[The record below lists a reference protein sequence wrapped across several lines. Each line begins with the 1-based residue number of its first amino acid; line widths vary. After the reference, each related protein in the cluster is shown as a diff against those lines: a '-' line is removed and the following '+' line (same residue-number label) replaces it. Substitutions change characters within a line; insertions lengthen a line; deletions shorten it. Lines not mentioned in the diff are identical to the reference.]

1 MSLCHSHYVV
11 DTKLI
16 LIHEI
21 KISVIFF
28 FYLLQMRNQRWR
40 SLEKGSD
47 EIVKYID
54 IKNEIKEKMPHFQG
68 KQG

>member
-21 KISVIFF
+21 KISVIFKVTPF
-28 FYLLQMRNQRWR
+28 FTYYRR
-40 SLEKGSD
+40 
-47 EIVKYID
+47 
-54 IKNEIKEKMPHFQG
+54 EIKDGDH
-68 KQG
+68 